1 MTFEQDPDLAREL
14 RQGAGREWNEE
25 AAEDERLTALHDRR
39 RFGLAD
45 MAKEM
50 ANRGERVTV
59 DVSGHSLSGTVVA
72 AGADYAVIE
81 GSGVSSEVKLDAAFW
96 SVIPAGIDAKPGT
109 VTDESLSARLSD
121 HSEQGNT
128 VRIALPG
135 GELVIGKVK
144 VVATDHVEIADAD
157 GRRLFVP
164 MTMILAVM
172 RSIEFH

>member
-1 MTFEQDPDLAREL
+1 MTFEHDPDLAAEL

-39 RFGLAD
+39 RFALRD

-59 DVSGHSLSGTVVA
+59 DVSGHSLSGTVVS

-81 GSGVSSEVKLDAAFW
+81 GSGVSAEVRLDAAFW
-96 SVIPAGIDAKPGT
+96 SVIPAGVDATPGT
-109 VTDESLSARLSD
+109 VTEESLTARLND
-121 HSEQGNT
+121 HSDQGT
-128 VRIALPG
+128 MVRVALPNSQ
-135 GELVIGKVK
+135 LVIGKVM
-144 VVATDHVEIADAD
+144 VVAEDHIEVADAD
-157 GRRLFVP
+157 GRRLYVP
-164 MTMILAVM
+164 LTMVLAVM